1 MSKTQDYGDVS
12 VPNTRRAPNNMQKL
26 KIKKL
31 INMGKKCFQLAFG
44 SVNGINSM
52 KWWRQIIPRAGG
64 GGAVT
69 VNKRVMTWYVALR
82 SMLISWKCL
91 PKKCRIQENCKPEKK
106 TEAKKKT
113 LNQVQHDK
121 AKQWKCTINF
131 SSLTTLDQETRWVQS
146 SEWASLTITT
156 QHNIGHSG
164 GRYTLWHK

>member
-82 SMLISWKCL
+82 SMWISWKCL
-91 PKKCRIQENCKPEKK
+91 PKKMQNSRKLQARKEDRSKEEDTKPSTTRQSQTMKM
-106 TEAKKKT
+106 
-113 LNQVQHDK
+113 HDK
-121 AKQWKCTINF
+121 LFVSYDAWPGNEMSPI
-131 SSLTTLDQETRWVQS
+131 EWVS
-146 SEWASLTITT
+146 KFNYNHTT
-156 QHNIGHSG
+156 QYRSFWRQIHPV
-164 GRYTLWHK
+164 T